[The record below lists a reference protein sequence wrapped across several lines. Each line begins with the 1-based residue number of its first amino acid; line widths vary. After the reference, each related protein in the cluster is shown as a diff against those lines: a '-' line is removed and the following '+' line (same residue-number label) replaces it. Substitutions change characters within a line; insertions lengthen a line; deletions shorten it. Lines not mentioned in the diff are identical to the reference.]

1 MWYTVPCIHWRH
13 LMSFLGQKTRTLSH
27 ITVLMKKNPAEM
39 LWLIGIVEIPSDC
52 WLSFLS
58 LGKGFSGFL
67 TVWSVLFI
75 FIFSSV
81 FGLLRI
87 IYRCWSWVLFF
98 VSRDLYMEYHR
109 KRVGEVDD
117 ERLKF
122 EISTM
127 LAREVRFWVISY
139 IQLMAGEME

>member
-1 MWYTVPCIHWRH
+1 
-13 LMSFLGQKTRTLSH
+13 
-27 ITVLMKKNPAEM
+27 
-39 LWLIGIVEIPSDC
+39 
-52 WLSFLS
+52 
-58 LGKGFSGFL
+58 
-67 TVWSVLFI
+67 
-75 FIFSSV
+75 
-81 FGLLRI
+81 
-87 IYRCWSWVLFF
+87 
-98 VSRDLYMEYHR
+98 MEYHR